1 MKRENFS
8 RKRQAILQAVCGTD
22 CHPTAEWVY
31 HAVKPQYTDLSLGT
45 VYRNLAKFKEDGL
58 IASLGV
64 INGQERFDGDTHPHD
79 HFVCSKCGAILD
91 VSQYE
96 LPWELFQSLS
106 ERYSLRIDSHELIFR
121 GLCPACLKEQDC
133 LEPVQEGA

>member
-22 CHPTAEWVY
+22 CHHTAEWVY
-31 HAVKPQYTDLSLGT
+31 QAVKPQYTDLSLGT
-45 VYRNLAKFKEDGL
+45 VYRNLAKFKEEGL

-96 LPWELFQSLS
+96 LPLELFQALS
-106 ERYSLRIDSHELIFR
+106 ERYSLRVDSHELIFR
-121 GLCPACLKEQDC
+121 GLCPACLKEQNW
-133 LEPVQEGA
+133 PVQEGA

>member
-31 HAVKPQYTDLSLGT
+31 QAVKPQYTDLSLGT
-45 VYRNLAKFKEDGL
+45 VYRNLAKFKEEGL

-96 LPWELFQSLS
+96 LPRELFQALS
-106 ERYSLRIDSHELIFR
+106 ERYSLRVDSHELIFR
-121 GLCPACLKEQDC
+121 GLCPACLKEQNW
-133 LEPVQEGA
+133 PVQEGA